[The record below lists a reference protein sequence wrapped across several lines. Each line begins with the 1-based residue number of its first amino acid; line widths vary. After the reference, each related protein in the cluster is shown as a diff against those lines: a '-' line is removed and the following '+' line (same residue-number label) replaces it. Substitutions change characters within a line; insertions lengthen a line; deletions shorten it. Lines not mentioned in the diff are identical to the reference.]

1 MLEGSTV
8 QVVESLVR
16 LIELQRAYESSQR
29 VVRSYDETLDQTV
42 NELGRI

>member
-1 MLEGSTV
+1 
-8 QVVESLVR
+8 VVESLVR